1 MTISKRISTLLFCS
15 LALCVSA
22 QTKKESSKLLQHV
35 VLFKFKDDA
44 KPEDVKKIEA
54 AFISLRSQIKE
65 IKALEWG
72 LNNSPENLN
81 QGFTHCFLV
90 SFASEKD
97 REIYLPHPKHKEFV
111 ALLGPV
117 LDKVLVIDYWKK

>member
-1 MTISKRISTLLFCS
+1 MRIKPLLLILTFF
-15 LALCVSA
+15 AMNATA
-22 QTKKESSKLLQHV
+22 QTKKESGKLLQHV

-44 KPEDVKKIEA
+44 KPEDVKKVEE
-54 AFISLRSQIKE
+54 AFIALKSQIKE
-65 IKALEWG
+65 IKAVEWG

-111 ALLGPV
+111 ATLGPV
-117 LDKVLVIDYWKK
+117 LDKVLVIDYWQR

>member
-1 MTISKRISTLLFCS
+1 MRITPLLFI
-15 LALCVSA
+15 LMLFGVNASA
-22 QTKKESSKLLQHV
+22 QTKKEGDKLLQHV

-44 KPEDVKKIEA
+44 PPDQVKKIEE
-54 AFISLRSQIKE
+54 AFKALKSQIKE

-111 ALLGPV
+111 AMLGPV

>member
-1 MTISKRISTLLFCS
+1 MN
-15 LALCVSA
+15 ASA
-22 QTKKESSKLLQHV
+22 QTKKEGDKLLQHV

-44 KPEDVKKIEA
+44 PPDQVKKIEE
-54 AFISLRSQIKE
+54 AFKALKSQIKE

-97 REIYLPHPKHKEFV
+97 REIYLPHARHKEFV

-117 LDKVLVIDYWKK
+117 LDKVLVIDYWQK

>member
-1 MTISKRISTLLFCS
+1 MLIKFLPFILTLL
-15 LALCVSA
+15 AMDVSA
-22 QTKKESSKLLQHV
+22 QTKKERGKLLQHV

-44 KPEDVKKIEA
+44 KPEDVKKIEV
-54 AFISLRSQIKE
+54 AFNALKSQIKE

-111 ALLGPV
+111 AMLGPV

>member
-1 MTISKRISTLLFCS
+1 MRIKFLLFLLTLL
-15 LALCVSA
+15 AMNVSA
-22 QTKKESSKLLQHV
+22 QTKKGSDKLLQHV

>member
-1 MTISKRISTLLFCS
+1 M
-15 LALCVSA
+15 
-22 QTKKESSKLLQHV
+22 QHV

-44 KPEDVKKIEA
+44 KPEDVKKIEV
-54 AFISLRSQIKE
+54 AFNALKSQIKE

>member
-1 MTISKRISTLLFCS
+1 MKIPTLVLIITFFS
-15 LALCVSA
+15 LYATA
-22 QTKKESSKLLQHV
+22 QTKKESGKLLQHV

-44 KPEDVKKIEA
+44 KPEEVKKVEE
-54 AFISLRSQIKE
+54 AFIALKSQIKE
-65 IKALEWG
+65 IKAVEWG

-97 REIYLPHPKHKEFV
+97 RDIYLPHPKHKEFV
-111 ALLGPV
+111 ATLGPV
-117 LDKVLVIDYWKK
+117 LEKALVIDYWQK

>member
-1 MTISKRISTLLFCS
+1 MRVILIVLVMTLSGNLAISQSNNGKM
-15 LALCVSA
+15 
-22 QTKKESSKLLQHV
+22 LQHV

-54 AFISLRSQIKE
+54 AFKALKSQIKE
-65 IKALEWG
+65 IKAFEWG

-90 SFASEKD
+90 SFSSEKD
-97 REIYLPHPKHKEFV
+97 RDAYLPHPKHKEFV
-111 ALLGPV
+111 AMLGGV
-117 LDKVLVIDYWKK
+117 LEKALVVDYWQEK

>member
-1 MTISKRISTLLFCS
+1 MKIKTLFIIITFFSLF
-15 LALCVSA
+15 ASA
-22 QTKKESSKLLQHV
+22 QTKNESVKMLQHV

-44 KPEDVKKIEA
+44 KPEDVKKIEE
-54 AFISLRSQIKE
+54 AFIALKSQIKE
-65 IKALEWG
+65 IKAVEWG

-97 REIYLPHPKHKEFV
+97 REIYLPHPKHKEFI
-111 ALLGPV
+111 AKLGPV
-117 LDKVLVIDYWKK
+117 LDKALVIDYWQR

>member
-1 MTISKRISTLLFCS
+1 MRITYLLFI
-15 LALCVSA
+15 LTPFAMNVSA
-22 QTKKESSKLLQHV
+22 QTKKESDKLLQHV

-44 KPEDVKKIEA
+44 KPEDVKKIEV
-54 AFISLRSQIKE
+54 AFNALKSQIKE

-97 REIYLPHPKHKEFV
+97 REIYLPYPKHKEFV

-117 LDKVLVIDYWKK
+117 LDKVLVIDYWQK

>member
-1 MTISKRISTLLFCS
+1 MRITPLLFI
-15 LALCVSA
+15 LMLFGMNASA
-22 QTKKESSKLLQHV
+22 QTKKEGDKLLQHV

-44 KPEDVKKIEA
+44 PPDQVKKIEE
-54 AFISLRSQIKE
+54 AFKALKFQIKE

-97 REIYLPHPKHKEFV
+97 REIYLPHARHKEFV

-117 LDKVLVIDYWKK
+117 LDKVLVIDYWQK

>member
-1 MTISKRISTLLFCS
+1 MRIKFLLF
-15 LALCVSA
+15 LLTLFAMNVSA

>member
-1 MTISKRISTLLFCS
+1 MRIKFLLFLLTLL
-15 LALCVSA
+15 AMNVSA
-22 QTKKESSKLLQHV
+22 QTKKGSDKLLQHV

-44 KPEDVKKIEA
+44 KPEEVKKIEA

-81 QGFTHCFLV
+81 QGFTHCFL
-90 SFASEKD
+90 
-97 REIYLPHPKHKEFV
+97 
-111 ALLGPV
+111 
-117 LDKVLVIDYWKK
+117 

>member
-1 MTISKRISTLLFCS
+1 MRITPLLFI
-15 LALCVSA
+15 LMLFGMNASA
-22 QTKKESSKLLQHV
+22 QTKKEGDKLLQHV

-44 KPEDVKKIEA
+44 PPDQVKKIEE
-54 AFISLRSQIKE
+54 AFKALKSQIKE

>member
-1 MTISKRISTLLFCS
+1 MRIGTALLVITLF
-15 LALCVSA
+15 ALKGTA
-22 QTKKESSKLLQHV
+22 QQTKKSPGKLLQHV

-44 KPEDVKKIEA
+44 KPEEVKKIEA
-54 AFISLRSQIKE
+54 AFKALKSQIKE

-90 SFASEKD
+90 SFTSEKE
-97 REIYLPHPKHKEFV
+97 REVYLPHPKHKEFV
-111 ALLGPV
+111 AMLGPV
-117 LDKVLVIDYWKK
+117 LDKVLVIDYWQK

>member
-1 MTISKRISTLLFCS
+1 MRVTPLLFI
-15 LALCVSA
+15 LMLFGMNVSA
-22 QTKKESSKLLQHV
+22 QTKKERGKLLQHV

-44 KPEDVKKIEA
+44 KPEAVKKIEV
-54 AFISLRSQIKE
+54 AFNALKSQIKE

>member
-1 MTISKRISTLLFCS
+1 MRITPLLFI
-15 LALCVSA
+15 LMLFGMNASA
-22 QTKKESSKLLQHV
+22 QTKKEGDKLLQHV

-44 KPEDVKKIEA
+44 PPDQVKKIEE
-54 AFISLRSQIKE
+54 AFKALKSQIKE

-97 REIYLPHPKHKEFV
+97 REIYLPHARHKEFV

-117 LDKVLVIDYWKK
+117 LDKVLVIDYWQK

>member
-1 MTISKRISTLLFCS
+1 MRFTYLLFM
-15 LALCVSA
+15 LTLFAMNVSA
-22 QTKKESSKLLQHV
+22 QTKKESGKLLQHV